1 MDSKQIL
8 SDRKQPNPKPAPQP
22 VSYVS
27 DRKGLPFPTDFRYH
41 CDDLIR
47 TNTGL
52 PDPLMVAAAHICA
65 FFVHADDPVQDKLAV
80 FAPVQWKVIFLER
93 TGDGA

>member
-1 MDSKQIL
+1 
-8 SDRKQPNPKPAPQP
+8 
-22 VSYVS
+22 
-27 DRKGLPFPTDFRYH
+27 
-41 CDDLIR
+41 
-47 TNTGL
+47 
-52 PDPLMVAAAHICA
+52 MVAAAHICA